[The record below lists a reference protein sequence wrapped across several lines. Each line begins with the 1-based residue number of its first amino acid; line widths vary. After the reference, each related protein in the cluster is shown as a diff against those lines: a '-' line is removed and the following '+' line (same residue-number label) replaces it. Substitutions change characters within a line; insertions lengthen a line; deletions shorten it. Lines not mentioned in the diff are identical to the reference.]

1 MPKWLTLVA
10 AGITVFLGC
19 TYKDRTPPT
28 VQIIQPAKNATI
40 VAGQTPIKVFA
51 DDRELARVEL
61 YVDTTVLDT
70 FEAGDF
76 DTFNYTWDATSKV
89 PGSSHVIVARAADRW
104 GNTAEDSCPVMFA
117 GGTGPTHHAADIVVN
132 EVWWPSGNPHVV
144 TAGINVSQGA
154 TLTILPGCA
163 VQFDSGAGLTVGLG
177 SAGEIQAVGTS
188 DSAILFV
195 SSLASPGRGVWY
207 GLRFYEG
214 TRWSSRLS
222 YCQVENGG
230 ELGGAAVSLLWG
242 AIVKMDHTTIK
253 GSAGYGIDFSQR
265 GHCTDFEYNTI
276 TGCTGNPMRIYP
288 DAIRFLGPNNNLAG
302 NGTDEIVVDS
312 GTVAASGTWRNHGM
326 PYIVAGG
333 VQVGGAALPVL
344 TIEPGTA
351 LKFRAGVGIKCGQG
365 GPGGIVAAGAPGSV
379 VAFTSDSPAP
389 ARGDWVGLRFYGGTF
404 SSTRLSQCVIEYAG
418 ASASPAVLDSGG
430 PGIQMDH
437 CVIRHSGGAG
447 VNCVAGG
454 YVVSFSDN
462 TVTDCADY
470 PVGLAPDYVRYLGS
484 GNTLTGNDPGKD
496 AVLVSGGDVA
506 SSGTWRNLGVPY
518 IIKGAVGVL
527 GDSGPVVTI
536 EAGTTVE
543 FQTGAGVTVADTA
556 RPGGFVADG
565 TGGQITFTSA
575 ADAPQPGDWK
585 SIYFKGGALDQQ
597 CRLRNCLI
605 EYGGGDGKGNVVI
618 RDARPEVSGCSIGFS
633 QAWGIYLDGAEY
645 PDPDGLEADNTFYSN
660 DSGNVRR
667 P

>member
-1 MPKWLTLVA
+1 MPKRLILVA
-10 AGITVFLGC
+10 AGILVILGC
-19 TYKDRTPPT
+19 TYRDRTPPT

-70 FEAGDF
+70 FEAGVL
-76 DTFNYTWDATSKV
+76 DTFSYTWDATGEV
-89 PGSSHVIVARAADRW
+89 PGSAHVIVARAADRW
-104 GNTAEDSCPVMFA
+104 GNTAEDSCHVMLA
-117 GGTGPTHHAADIVVN
+117 GGTGPTQHSADVTVD

-144 TAGINVSQGA
+144 ATGINVSQSA

-177 SAGEIQAVGTS
+177 SPGEIQAIGTP
-188 DSAILFV
+188 DSGITFV
-195 SSLASPGRGVWY
+195 SSLASPGRGAWY

-222 YCQVENGG
+222 YCQIENGG

-242 AIVKMDHTTIK
+242 AIVKMDHTTIT
-253 GSAGYGIDFSQR
+253 GSAGYGIDFSQQ
-265 GHCTDFEYNTI
+265 GHCTDFDYNTI
-276 TGCTGNPMRIYP
+276 TGCTGNPMRIHP
-288 DAIRFLGPNNNLAG
+288 DAVRFLGPNNNLAG

-344 TIEPGTA
+344 TVEPGA
-351 LKFRAGVGIKCGQG
+351 VLKFSAGAGLECGQT
-365 GPGGIVAAGAPGSV
+365 GPGG
-379 VAFTSDSPAP
+379 
-389 ARGDWVGLRFYGGTF
+389 L
-404 SSTRLSQCVIEYAG
+404 
-418 ASASPAVLDSGG
+418 
-430 PGIQMDH
+430 
-437 CVIRHSGGAG
+437 
-447 VNCVAGG
+447 
-454 YVVSFSDN
+454 
-462 TVTDCADY
+462 
-470 PVGLAPDYVRYLGS
+470 
-484 GNTLTGNDPGKD
+484 
-496 AVLVSGGDVA
+496 
-506 SSGTWRNLGVPY
+506 
-518 IIKGAVGVL
+518 
-527 GDSGPVVTI
+527 
-536 EAGTTVE
+536 
-543 FQTGAGVTVADTA
+543 
-556 RPGGFVADG
+556 VADG

-575 ADAPQPGDWK
+575 AGAPQPGDWK
-585 SIYFKGGALDQQ
+585 SIYFRAGALDQQ

-618 RDARPEVSGCSIGFS
+618 RDARPQVSGCSIGYS
-633 QAWGIYLDGAEY
+633 PAWGIYLDGTEY
-645 PDPDGLEADNTFYSN
+645 PDPDSLEAGNTFHSN